1 MKNIKFLR
9 AYDGSE
15 YGWDNKVVLYDEDKN
30 DVDEIYIDD
39 YSSWD
44 ILEILEDEGYI
55 DVERD
60 EYGEPIETK
69 GVVWSNFYV
78 LEDEKDIEEITALI
92 REAEKKAGEFLRQK
106 EIEELKERLRELD
119 FDIKNFMHWDDEYE
133 KEVHKEMERIIKR
146 LKELGEEANYD

>member
-15 YGWDNKVVLYDEDKN
+15 YGWDNKVILYNEDKN
-30 DVDEIYIDD
+30 KVRQIYIDG

-69 GVVWSNFYV
+69 DAVWSNLYV
-78 LEDEKDIEEITALI
+78 LEDEKDVEEITALI
-92 REAEKKAGEFLRQK
+92 REAE
-106 EIEELKERLRELD
+106 
-119 FDIKNFMHWDDEYE
+119 
-133 KEVHKEMERIIKR
+133 RIRKGG
-146 LKELGEEANYD
+146 K